1 MQNGVEH
8 EQTKKELIL
17 NTTIEL
23 IRDEGFEGLTI
34 RKIAKLARVNIGLV
48 NYYFGSKDKL
58 INVVTQRL
66 VQSFKES
73 FAILDNDHIPPR
85 ERLKKFL
92 IQYVISNEKYP
103 YIVRRLIH
111 EKPIM
116 FDSHL
121 EFMNFIKAIGLEKMQ
136 KTIQELSGENDRERL
151 TIMTSHLLGALL
163 FPSVIETLYEKV
175 TGYDF
180 PEMETRVDILLERY
194 FPEPD

>member
-1 MQNGVEH
+1 MQNGVDH

-121 EFMNFIKAIGLEKMQ
+121 EFMNFIKAIGLEKVQ